1 MSGAKNQSSISSLG
15 TDLNRTVVGYFFYG
29 DGCSHCDNIK
39 PFISE
44 IQSRYPDL
52 DLEQLEVY
60 HNATNQALFLGM
72 DQKLGIPSAGVPTI
86 IIGDHVLVG
95 EDQIRNQLEQVIQ
108 EEQASP
114 ASAAQGNVTSAKNC
128 PVPSRP

>member
-72 DQKLGIPSAGVPTI
+72 DQSLAYLPQESPPSLSATMFS
-86 IIGDHVLVG
+86 LAR
-95 EDQIRNQLEQVIQ
+95 IR
-108 EEQASP
+108 S
-114 ASAAQGNVTSAKNC
+114 GTSW
-128 PVPSRP
+128 SR